1 MKTYY
6 EILGVSETAT
16 QDEIKK
22 AFKKEMKKWH
32 PDMNPNNND
41 AIEMAQLINEAYSV
55 LSDKLKRKEYDSKQV
70 NSNKQTKVYNDT
82 GKKYTTYNRTYETDK
97 KTAQHILEHFK
108 KLNKISYDLYSDLLS
123 NTEDSNEKKLDLIVS
138 ALEYISIICD
148 TNLILIGLT
157 RENIND
163 GDYQNC
169 EVSLNDL
176 KDILHEYVRCLYV
189 ENALNTLKNK
199 YSINNFNFTK

>member
-22 AFKKEMKKWH
+22 AFKKKMKKWH
-32 PDMNPNNND
+32 PDMNPNNNN
-41 AIEMAQLINEAYSV
+41 AIEMAKLINEAYSI
-55 LSDKLKRKEYDSKQV
+55 LSDNLKRKEYDSKHL
-70 NSNKQTKVYNDT
+70 NNKQNKVYNDT
-82 GKKYTTYNRTYETDK
+82 GKEYTTHNKTYENDTK
-97 KTAQHILEHFK
+97 RAKHILEDFK

-157 RENIND
+157 RERINN

-169 EVSLNDL
+169 EVSLDDL

-199 YSINNFNFTK
+199 YSVNNFNFTK